1 MHVYRVGMTS
11 KLVELNQELNTALL
25 KVIEKDSAIRCLSEQ
40 FESKSIVRVPSPF
53 SS

>member
-1 MHVYRVGMTS
+1 MYRVRMTS

-40 FESKSIVRVPSPF
+40 FESKSIVRVLSPF